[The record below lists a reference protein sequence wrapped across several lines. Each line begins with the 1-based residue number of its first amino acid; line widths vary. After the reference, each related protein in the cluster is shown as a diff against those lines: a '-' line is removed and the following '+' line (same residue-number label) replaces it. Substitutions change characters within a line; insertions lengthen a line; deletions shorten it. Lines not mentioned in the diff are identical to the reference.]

1 MMNTPET
8 LSKRHPASPAN
19 APARSS
25 IDSKALMRGLSAV
38 EIEHAGQRYV
48 LRVTRENKL
57 ILTK

>member
-1 MMNTPET
+1 MNAQAKPVTQNP
-8 LSKRHPASPAN
+8 LPPKVDIRPCLNSAQILGGA
-19 APARSS
+19 
-25 IDSKALMRGLSAV
+25 SAV